1 MHCTKFYIIALTAAP
16 SFMTDRPFMSWLS
29 CRSINSL
36 DASWVSLLMGAAYK
50 QIVWLISWSMANNSL
65 Q

>member
-1 MHCTKFYIIALTAAP
+1 MHCPKFYIIVWTAAP

-36 DASWVSLLMGAAYK
+36 DASWVSLLMGSTYK
-50 QIVWLISWSMANNSL
+50 
-65 Q
+65 